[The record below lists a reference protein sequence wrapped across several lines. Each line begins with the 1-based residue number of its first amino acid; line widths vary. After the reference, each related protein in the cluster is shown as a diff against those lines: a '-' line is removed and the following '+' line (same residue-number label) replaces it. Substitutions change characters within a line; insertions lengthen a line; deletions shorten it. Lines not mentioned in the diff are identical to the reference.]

1 MLDPIAG
8 SIQNQRS
15 AGRMPAAR
23 AQTAVQ
29 RAWYVLAALATL
41 GIWAGGAIWLLAR
54 PAIDV
59 AQARGLYAAE
69 GGARPFRWTDS
80 EARLPLAVRDGPTE
94 VRLTLGRVPWD
105 GAQSLDA
112 RLGGGGWRI
121 PAKVGPQP
129 RRYVLLLPPGAGEVV
144 IQSPV
149 ARPPSDWRWLGVQLY
164 AAEARASGPPLH
176 LLWQALIVALAS
188 APLTLAAAWLAAR
201 GYTAPV
207 ALFGVALALRL
218 AWMGDSPPGLHRDE
232 VVSLVDAW
240 HVLTTGRDHYG
251 HILPLAA
258 FEAFGDWI
266 APLLTYLEI
275 PAVAIL
281 GPQLA
286 AARGTTA
293 VISALAAPVV
303 YAVARQLH
311 LPRAAA
317 CAGGLVAAL
326 SPWQIFLGRIAIPPS
341 LAPTF
346 WGVCLLA
353 GLRLVA
359 GGARRDAIMLALAA
373 GVSLYAYPP
382 LKLGVPLLTAAA
394 AALAVTQRSVHT
406 VVAAWWPAG
415 LLLGALWSPF
425 VADALFNTDSGR
437 RLAQIALRADSP
449 AAWLAAW
456 WGNYR
461 VYFGA
466 DYWYLNGG
474 LAKAIQGIP
483 GRPLALPVEATLAL
497 PGLVALALQAAWS
510 RRQSGVTGGEAQAAW
525 LLALL
530 ALLIAPF
537 PGSLTE
543 RHPNAYRAAPLAVMY
558 AVVIAAGAAV
568 VWNALGRIAPA
579 RRRTLARGAAAV
591 ALAGAMAWQCGGWYH
606 ELLTTYPRIV
616 APTWFFADRA
626 IDDTMR
632 LTVAEASAFDETWFD
647 TDSIGRPYIYLL
659 AARPLP
665 AAEAQAQLVV
675 RREPPEP
682 NFVDAIGPYRFAN
695 LETLPYDLPTLHAVV
710 DRFSAGGYLLQE
722 LRDGERRILVVR
734 GMNMRAADGER

>member
-1 MLDPIAG
+1 MRDDISRP
-8 SIQNQRS
+8 IQNKQSMRR
-15 AGRMPAAR
+15 APAAR
-23 AQTAVQ
+23 A
-29 RAWYVLAALATL
+29 WSVLAALATL
-41 GIWAGGAIWLLAR
+41 GTWAGVVIWLLTR

-59 AQARGLYAAE
+59 PQARGLYAAE
-69 GGARPFRWTDS
+69 GGARAFRWTDS
-80 EARLPLAVRDGPTE
+80 EARLPLASRDGPTE

-105 GAQSLDA
+105 GVQALDV

-121 PAKVGPQP
+121 PAMVGPQP

-144 IQSPV
+144 IQAPV
-149 ARPPSDWRWLGVQLY
+149 ARPAGDWRWLGVQLY
-164 AAEARASGPPLH
+164 AAEAHASGLPLH
-176 LLWQALIVALAS
+176 LVWQALLLALAS
-188 APLTLAAAWLAAR
+188 APLMGAAAWFAAR
-201 GYTAPV
+201 GHAAPV
-207 ALFGVALALRL
+207 TLFGIALALRL

-281 GPQLA
+281 GPEPG

-293 VISALAAPVV
+293 VISALAVPVV
-303 YAVARQLH
+303 YAVARELH

-317 CAGGLVAAL
+317 FTGALVAAL
-326 SPWQIFLGRIAIPPS
+326 SPWQIFLGRIAMPPS
-341 LAPTF
+341 LAPTC

-359 GGARRDAIMLALAA
+359 GGARRDALVMALAA
-373 GVSLYAYPP
+373 GVALYAYPP
-382 LKLGVPLLTAAA
+382 LKLGVPLLVVATAL
-394 AALAVTQRSVHT
+394 LACPQRSVRAAI
-406 VVAAWWPAG
+406 AAWWPAG
-415 LLLGALWSPF
+415 VLLGALWLPF
-425 VADALFNTDSGR
+425 IADALFNTDSGR

-466 DYWYLNGG
+466 DFWYLSGG
-474 LAKAIQGIP
+474 LTKAIQGIP
-483 GRPLALPVEATLAL
+483 GRPLALPVEAALAL
-497 PGLVALALQAAWS
+497 PGLAALALQAAWS
-510 RRQSGVTGGEAQAAW
+510 HRKSGVTSNGTHATW

-543 RHPNAYRAAPLAVMY
+543 RHPNAYRAAPLAFMY

-568 VWNALGRIAPA
+568 AWNALGRIGHA
-579 RRRTLARGAAAV
+579 RWRTLARGAAVA
-591 ALAGAMAWQCGGWYH
+591 ALAGAMAWQCGSWYR

-626 IDDTMR
+626 IDDAMR
-632 LTVAEASAFDETWFD
+632 LAIAEAPAFDEAWFD

-695 LETLPYDLPTLHAVV
+695 LDMLPYDLPTLHAVV
-710 DRFSAGGYLLQE
+710 DRFSAGGYLIQE

-734 GMNMRAADGER
+734 GMNMRVADVER